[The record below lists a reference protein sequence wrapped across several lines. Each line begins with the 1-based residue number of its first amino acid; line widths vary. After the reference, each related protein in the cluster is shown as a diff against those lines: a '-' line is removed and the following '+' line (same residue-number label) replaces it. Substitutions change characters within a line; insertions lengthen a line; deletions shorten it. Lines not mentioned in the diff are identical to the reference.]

1 MAGGVKFSI
10 TLEADLA
17 ARLTAAASEKGWS
30 PENLAADCIAQVL
43 EVAIRHRVVLER
55 LEQVDAAILDMAK
68 AVGELG
74 ASATSID
81 LSKVCRYAA
90 STDEANP
97 NAAA

>member
-1 MAGGVKFSI
+1 MASGVKFSI

-17 ARLTAAASEKGWS
+17 ARLTAAASTRGWS
-30 PENLAADCIAQVL
+30 PESLAADCVAQVL

-55 LEQVDAAILDMAK
+55 LEQVDAAMLEMAD

-74 ASATSID
+74 DPATSID

-90 STDEANP
+90 PADKADPDASA
-97 NAAA
+97 

>member
-55 LEQVDAAILDMAK
+55 LEQVDAVILEMAQ

-74 ASATSID
+74 ASAEGFEPGS
-81 LSKVCRYAA
+81 LCRYRPA
-90 STDEANP
+90 EA
-97 NAAA
+97 